1 MRLIVVGCLAASLL
15 LAVTACRTDDPEAR
29 RHMKIK
35 TLVVERLV
43 PIGKAAVT
51 ASTDGSLRVDEVPGD
66 LVPEDALTSIDDSV
80 KCLVAAQG
88 LPRGTVIR
96 RSMFVEPAKLGL
108 SVGLTGGTDRP
119 AGC

>member
-1 MRLIVVGCLAASLL
+1 MIAAGV
-15 LAVTACRTDDPEAR
+15 VTAVVLAGAGCRKDDPDAR
-29 RHMKIK
+29 KHLRIR

-51 ASTDGSLRVDEVPGD
+51 ANGDGSLRIDEVPGD
-66 LVPEDALTSIDDSV
+66 LVPEDALSSVDDV

-88 LPRGTVIR
+88 LPRGTVLR
-96 RSMFVEPAKLGL
+96 RSMFVEPEKLGL
-108 SVGLTGGTDRP
+108 TVGLTGGTDRP

>member
-1 MRLIVVGCLAASLL
+1 VQPIIAGWLVVLLVLAGA
-15 LAVTACRTDDPEAR
+15 ACRREDPEAR
-29 RHMKIK
+29 KRMKIK

-43 PIGKAAVT
+43 PIGKAAIT
-51 ASTDGSLRVDEVPGD
+51 ASADGSLRVDELPGD
-66 LVPEDALTSIDDSV
+66 LVPEDNLENVDDI
-80 KCLVAAQG
+80 KCLVAAEG

-108 SVGLTGGTDRP
+108 PVGLTGGTDRP